1 MHTKNEQVNNHDPYW
16 DHIFI
21 DTNTEE
27 VPDTEWENNNDT
39 PFNKID
45 IYMMISNTLRLKE
58 NQMNI

>member
-1 MHTKNEQVNNHDPYW
+1 MKIHTKNEQVNNHDPYC

-27 VPDTEWENNNDT
+27 VPDTVWENNNDT

-45 IYMMISNTLRLKE
+45 TYDTI
-58 NQMNI
+58 Q